1 MEKNN
6 TTYILGAGFNQCI
19 KDINGLKP
27 PLSTNFFN
35 TILKNKSYNY
45 LNNKIEIVY
54 EYIYKYWKKSK
65 ENLIYDD
72 FDLEECFTLLQLQLF
87 DAYNSNNQVLIN
99 KLLRINSTLKFMFI
113 ENLCEFEYFSK
124 SSDLLLNFASLI
136 YKKSSNIIT
145 FNYDRNLEKAIEAI
159 SHNKWKSFLSYGVK
173 FDTIRICSNNNFK
186 PYTENNYSSNSISSW
201 NILKLH
207 GSLNWFKC
215 IYENNYSLFKNYK
228 SSASYKKTK
237 FILDDDYKYFNTQ
250 TDEDLIIDPLIIP
263 PVLYKDY
270 SQDIISTLWS
280 KAQEI
285 LSCCKNLIIIG
296 YSFPPTDFGIKKLLL
311 ESFEFNTLDNLI
323 IVNPNTSLVNTAKNL
338 THYNKPVLVCNNLEE
353 FLKSFK

>member
-228 SSASYKKTK
+228 SSASYKKPN
-237 FILDDDYKYFNTQ
+237 LYWMM
-250 TDEDLIIDPLIIP
+250 II
-263 PVLYKDY
+263 
-270 SQDIISTLWS
+270 
-280 KAQEI
+280 
-285 LSCCKNLIIIG
+285 
-296 YSFPPTDFGIKKLLL
+296 
-311 ESFEFNTLDNLI
+311 NTLI
-323 IVNPNTSLVNTAKNL
+323 HKRMKI
-338 THYNKPVLVCNNLEE
+338 
-353 FLKSFK
+353 